1 MTTRRRD
8 PAELQPIVKTLTSP
22 KGSNYPAG
30 RMLIASPTVIAAVLQ
45 HVPRGRV
52 LTSSALRAALAQAY
66 DADYTCPM
74 TTGIFL
80 RMAAESADVAGA
92 GDAVPWWRVVRDD
105 GGLNDKLPGGA
116 AGQARR
122 LAREGVA
129 VSSARTPKVQD
140 VAAIAWPVSAAARR
154 AAKKVGAGA

>member
-1 MTTRRRD
+1 MTTRRKD
-8 PAELQPIVKTLTSP
+8 PAELTPRLVTLTTP

-30 RMLIASPTVIAAVLQ
+30 TMLIASPTVITAVLA
-45 HVPRGRV
+45 HVPAGRV
-52 LTSSALRAALAQAY
+52 VTSSALRAALAQAY

-80 RMAAESADVAGA
+80 RMAAESADAAGA

-116 AGQARR
+116 AGQARH

-129 VSSARTPKVQD
+129 VSKAKKPKVLD
-140 VAAIAWPVSAAARR
+140 VAAVSWPVSAAARR
-154 AAKKVGAGA
+154 AAARA